1 MAISKAK
8 KQQLVAHYR
17 ELLQRSSG
25 LVFASYSGLTVK
37 EMQSLRKKIREVDGE
52 FHVVKNSLMRLA
64 MKEEGLKMPDEV
76 FTGTT
81 AVGFATEDL
90 PGVARAIAEL
100 AKDNP
105 AVQLKAG
112 LVEGVVYDGAQITR
126 IAELPPLPILRAQL
140 LAQIQAPARSVASA
154 LASSVRQVVNVF
166 NAYAEAGAAP
176 EAA

>member
-1 MAISKAK
+1 LAISKEK
-8 KQQLVAHYR
+8 KQQLVTQYR

-37 EMQSLRKKIREVDGE
+37 EMQALRKKIREVDGE

-64 MKEEGLKMPDEV
+64 MEQEGLEMPAEV

-81 AVGFATEDL
+81 AVGFASEDL

-100 AKDNP
+100 AKENP

-112 LVEGVVYDGAQITR
+112 LVEGIVYDGAQITR
-126 IAELPPLPILRAQL
+126 IAELPPLPILRGRL
-140 LAQIQAPARSVASA
+140 LGQIQAPASRLAST
-154 LASSVRQVVNVF
+154 LASSVRQVVNVL
-166 NAYAEAGAAP
+166 NAYAEAGGAP